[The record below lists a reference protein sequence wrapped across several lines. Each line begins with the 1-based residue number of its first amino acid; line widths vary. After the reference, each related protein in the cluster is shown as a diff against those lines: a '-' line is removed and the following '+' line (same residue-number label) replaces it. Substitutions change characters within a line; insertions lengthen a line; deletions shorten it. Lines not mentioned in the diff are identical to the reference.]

1 MRGISRCAAT
11 SATATRSAG
20 VGIVSSRY
28 AVVADNVLTGNN
40 SYGVGF
46 WAGAGVQDVGHH
58 LLGGNV
64 YDKNKVGEIQ
74 IGPDHPAI
82 RQLGPGVVVP
92 TDGPPAGRIYP
103 KFVAQWKV
111 AGLSL
116 PSSQWDFFDAAATP
130 TWTPNTEMIRG
141 EYVVN
146 GGNVY
151 RCVTEGTTA
160 ASGGPTGTGT
170 SIADGTAVWTYYGT
184 GTGVIRDLVS
194 TKDLL
199 IVGTVEPGQFRTGF
213 NQPFIRLTETD
224 SESLQLNS
232 PAYHPGND
240 AVAVVLDFEVT
251 QSSGT
256 WTIVQLGNG
265 NASAGGGGM
274 LVRVTA
280 TGRLELN
287 ADGVTVTGATNY
299 EADGAV
305 HRMVVAWDPTANG
318 GAGLWFVATDAEIRL
333 RVTDTSS
340 RR

>member
-1 MRGISRCAAT
+1 
-11 SATATRSAG
+11 
-20 VGIVSSRY
+20 
-28 AVVADNVLTGNN
+28 
-40 SYGVGF
+40 
-46 WAGAGVQDVGHH
+46 
-58 LLGGNV
+58 
-64 YDKNKVGEIQ
+64 
-74 IGPDHPAI
+74 
-82 RQLGPGVVVP
+82 
-92 TDGPPAGRIYP
+92 
-103 KFVAQWKV
+103 
-111 AGLSL
+111 
-116 PSSQWDFFDAAATP
+116 
-130 TWTPNTEMIRG
+130 MIRG

-170 SIADGTAVWTYYGT
+170 SIADGSAVWTYYGT

-213 NQPFIRLTETD
+213 NQPFIRLTKTD

-240 AVAVVLDFEVT
+240 AVAVVLDFEVA

-287 ADGVTVTGATNY
+287 ADGVSVTGATNY

-318 GAGLWFVATDAEIRL
+318 GAGLWFVATDAEIIVGTPNPGNVLNSSTKGFGAAFDGYFGGAPAWFYGDLAREIM
-333 RVTDTSS
+333 TSS
-340 RR
+340 SRAILGVDDTEPLSLAKKKSV

>member
-1 MRGISRCAAT
+1 
-11 SATATRSAG
+11 
-20 VGIVSSRY
+20 
-28 AVVADNVLTGNN
+28 
-40 SYGVGF
+40 
-46 WAGAGVQDVGHH
+46 
-58 LLGGNV
+58 
-64 YDKNKVGEIQ
+64 
-74 IGPDHPAI
+74 
-82 RQLGPGVVVP
+82 
-92 TDGPPAGRIYP
+92 
-103 KFVAQWKV
+103 
-111 AGLSL
+111 
-116 PSSQWDFFDAAATP
+116 
-130 TWTPNTEMIRG
+130 
-141 EYVVN
+141 
-146 GGNVY
+146 
-151 RCVTEGTTA
+151 
-160 ASGGPTGTGT
+160 
-170 SIADGTAVWTYYGT
+170 
-184 GTGVIRDLVS
+184 VIRDLIS

-251 QSSGT
+251 QSSST
-256 WTIVQLGNG
+256 WTIVQFGNG

-318 GAGLWFVATDAEIRL
+318 GAGLWFVATDAEIIVGTPNPGNVLNSSTKGFGAAFDGYFCGAPAWFYGDSAREIM
-333 RVTDTSS
+333 TSS
-340 RR
+340 SRAILGVDDTEPLSLAKKKSV